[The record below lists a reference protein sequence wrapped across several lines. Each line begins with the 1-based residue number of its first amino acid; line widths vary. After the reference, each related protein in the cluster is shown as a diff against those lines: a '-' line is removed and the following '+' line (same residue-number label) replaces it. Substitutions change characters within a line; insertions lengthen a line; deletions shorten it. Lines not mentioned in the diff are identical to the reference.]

1 MCEESVY
8 SSVLD
13 GVLLVIVLVCKTLVF
28 AHMQDHKETPEKTD
42 SIDKSVLGAYM
53 L

>member
-1 MCEESVY
+1 MRESVY
-8 SSVLD
+8 SSILD
-13 GVLLVIVLVCKTLVF
+13 GVLLVIVLVCINLS
-28 AHMQDHKETPEKTD
+28 MQDHKETPEQRQQTD